1 MHQDSKTMPIAIVG
15 MAGRFPGEA
24 HNPSKLW
31 DMMVDGRDAWSP
43 IPSTRFNHKAFYHP
57 DPARNG
63 ASNVKGGFFM
73 EEDLGLFDA
82 PFFGMTKAEAE
93 ALDPQQRLLLECTYE
108 AFENAGVPM
117 ASISGEAL
125 GVFVGCFCKDWGQMT
140 MTRDPDAVPMYQATG
155 SGDALLANRLSYFF
169 NLVGPSVMLDTA
181 CSSSMVALHLAC
193 TAIRA
198 GDCRGAVV
206 AGANALLNHDMLNPM
221 TTTRFL
227 SPDGRSY
234 SYDSRANGYGRGE
247 GVAAL
252 VLKPLED
259 ALRDGD
265 CVRAVIRNTGCNQ
278 DGRTPGITF
287 PSAKAQAAL
296 LRRAHADA
304 GLNPAET
311 TYAECHG
318 TGTQAGDPIEA
329 AALSDVFCGHGGS
342 DALTRAAPLVVG
354 SVKTNVGHLEGAAGV
369 AGLVKTVMMLEHQT
383 IVPNA
388 GFQNANE
395 RIPLKKWKLEIP
407 QTTRPWMPTQSGVLR
422 ASVSGFGFGGTNACA
437 ILDHTQAY
445 LASLPVPVPAR
456 IPSPA
461 WNLDS
466 ATNHV
471 SNGYHTSDWRDESA
485 FRRDEVK
492 TLRKAQF
499 DIIGPG
505 VEEAPQENGQNGHLH
520 SQPAKSTSCQR
531 RIFPLSAFNAE
542 AGSFQASRLAS
553 YLEARSDDDNADT
566 LADLAHTLIKHRSLL
581 PYRGAFVARTPADL
595 VAALQASNHAF
606 KTRRTPPGLA
616 FVFTGQGAAWFAMG
630 RELLAMA
637 PPFARSLA
645 RCDAWLRGLGADWS
659 ATEELCREQGAT
671 RVGLTRISQPLCTAV
686 QLALVDLLADWAV
699 NPVGVVGHSSGEI
712 AAAYAAGLISG
723 RAAMAAA
730 YFRGVAASQPELHS
744 GGMAAV
750 AASETKVRELLGE
763 LQTHNGQHGCD
774 IACYNSPLSCTVSG
788 PAEAISELV
797 NLCKSREL
805 QVHKL
810 PVNVAYHSLS
820 MQAVAE
826 GYRTALMKSSSF
838 SLQHDEPLPTARAPM
853 FSSVS
858 GERLDEPSQLG
869 ADYWVENLVQP
880 VRFCDALSRLCQE
893 LGGKSRKRD
902 LKNNKAQNAAPVDVL
917 VEIGPHSALAGPIRQ
932 ILQAEPALS
941 ELSYLSVL
949 RRGEDAHETALNLA
963 AALFEKGFAVDLSR
977 VNQAQSP
984 AVRAPLSNG
993 HANGHVNG
1001 DKEPQPRSEVVQRS
1015 VLVDLPSYP
1024 WNHGT
1029 RYWAEPR
1036 ESYLYRMRKE
1046 ARHDLLGAIVRFNN
1060 PLEPRWRN
1068 WMRVSELPWLRHH
1081 RVQGLT
1087 VYPAAGFLCMA
1098 IEAARQHAA
1107 ASQESGTGA
1116 IGGFDLREVVIGQA
1130 LVIPD
1135 STDEVETMLSL
1146 RPSQQRG
1153 FRETG
1158 SSASHVWSEFLVT
1171 SCGADGKWSEHCRG
1185 LIAVRSVDQYS
1196 GSSNEVSGSRLAE
1209 LEKGRNEDHWR
1220 IAKDTCTDEVD
1231 PAALYDRLTAIGL
1244 EYGPSFRNLT
1254 RVRHD
1259 GRGSEALGTITVPD
1273 MCSHMP
1279 MQHHSAFIVHPAF
1292 LDACLHAV
1300 LPLRLDVQG
1309 AVVPTFISSV
1319 HISAGISQT
1328 PGEQF
1333 DVAVHVDKANRRQTV
1348 VSLSGQLVG
1357 DKTTQPAPTVRIDGL
1372 TLTSLAGGD
1381 ERSAKDSFPIK
1392 KCLRPLLKPDPD
1404 FLTSELLSKL
1414 CAHLQP
1420 LSPEAERADLLLLEE
1435 MGYIMAERALA
1446 QVPDI
1451 SHIPQGNEDRAKLY
1465 RSLTRLRDDVHTG
1478 CNPHD
1483 VKAWIGKTA
1492 EQRAAVWEQGRNSTG
1507 DEGIFVALVGD
1518 HLPAFLRDEVDVLS
1532 VVTRGDALGRYYA
1545 NNVRMRRSCEQ
1556 AAIVV
1561 DLLAHQNPSLR
1572 VLEIGAGTGGA
1583 TMPILEKLAGSSG
1596 SDMPRFVS
1604 YDFTDVSPGFFG
1616 PFQAK
1621 MAEKGWEDLPIT
1633 YRKLDIET
1641 DPVDQGFVAGTYDLI
1656 VASNVLHAT
1665 KDLERTMRNTRHLLR
1680 PGGTLVL
1687 VELMR
1692 KPYGGVGDLFGIFPG
1707 WWVAEEAH
1715 RQDSPLLDENGWNEI
1730 FQRTGFSGLKAAV
1743 WDTEDSLT
1751 HKGTT
1756 LVTTAVAEESHQHPA
1771 TDRCFRVVSG
1781 SGCPSA
1787 VVGAVCESLGS
1798 MGPAQAFTLEQY
1810 VQDSKLLQQ
1819 DEHTHTIFLE
1829 LGSSSM
1835 LRNPNEASWEA
1846 IKSLATGSEGI
1857 LWVTRGACFPESSS
1871 PDLALASGLLR
1882 TLRTEIGGPLVH
1894 LDLEPGTDI
1903 LAGEQLS
1910 QTLTRVYRHALETYE
1925 NHGLRDGDS
1934 GGDPELEFIERNST
1948 IQLLRFTEDT
1958 AVEHFVT
1965 SRAGVLRPSV
1975 QSMNTGTQAERRL
1988 KVEVAQ
1994 LGMLDSLYF
2003 GDDARVAGPLGANE
2017 VEIEIRAAGLNFRDV
2032 MMAMGQIEAADLGA
2046 ECAGIVTA
2054 VGSAVDQS
2062 KMRVGDHVVAPADGA
2077 LSQCVRVPAS
2087 RAQHLPDT
2095 MTFAEAATL
2104 PIVFCTALH
2113 SIRVAAVDAADIVLV
2128 HAAAGG
2134 LGQALIQLCRRA
2146 GARILATVGN
2156 SEKKR
2161 LLVDRYGI
2169 AEQDIFWSRD
2179 AGFES
2184 GVMAATAGKGVNV
2197 VFNSLSGELLRASMR
2212 CLAPWGRFVELGKRD
2227 FAINT
2232 SLEMASL
2239 AKSIS
2244 FLTVDLMSL
2253 LLQRLE
2259 KGSEL
2264 WESVMNMA
2272 RRQEIQPIEP
2282 IATFGLG
2289 DIESAMRTMQAGR
2302 HIGKIVL
2309 EPRKGESGRVMPQ
2322 GAPRPSLQ
2330 SDAAYVLV
2338 GGLGGIGR
2346 SFASVMVRHLGAR
2359 HLVFISRSGASTP
2372 EAQHTVRDLQRL
2384 GAQITVIAC
2393 DASDKAALKA
2403 ELDSRVLPP
2412 IKGVL
2417 HLGLVIKND
2426 LFRNMELSTWLD
2438 SLKPKVEAT
2447 WNLHELLPAD
2457 MDFFVMLSSMAAI
2470 LGVTSQAAYNAAGTF
2485 QDAFASFR
2493 NNQLGWAATTTMDLG
2508 MVVGVGYVADRIGTH
2523 NRLLAQGFEPI
2534 PEAECLA
2541 LLEACLPARSHS
2553 QAPLKANGVDPG
2565 NIITGLWPARLLENR
2580 GTARALYSAPQ
2591 FAYARQMATLAA
2603 AANSGAGDGGGADGT
2618 GQQRIRE
2625 LLPLAESMADAES
2638 LVLSAVV
2645 GKLAS
2650 LLMLP
2655 EEEIGVDDGQSMS
2668 SYGLD
2673 SLVAVEMRNWVASDI
2688 QVTVPIL
2695 EFLGTQS
2702 IKDFC
2707 YALARKSKLLRKD
2720 LSSE

>member
-1 MHQDSKTMPIAIVG
+1 
-15 MAGRFPGEA
+15 
-24 HNPSKLW
+24 
-31 DMMVDGRDAWSP
+31 
-43 IPSTRFNHKAFYHP
+43 
-57 DPARNG
+57 
-63 ASNVKGGFFM
+63 
-73 EEDLGLFDA
+73 
-82 PFFGMTKAEAE
+82 
-93 ALDPQQRLLLECTYE
+93 
-108 AFENAGVPM
+108 
-117 ASISGEAL
+117 
-125 GVFVGCFCKDWGQMT
+125 
-140 MTRDPDAVPMYQATG
+140 
-155 SGDALLANRLSYFF
+155 
-169 NLVGPSVMLDTA
+169 
-181 CSSSMVALHLAC
+181 
-193 TAIRA
+193 
-198 GDCRGAVV
+198 
-206 AGANALLNHDMLNPM
+206 
-221 TTTRFL
+221 
-227 SPDGRSY
+227 
-234 SYDSRANGYGRGE
+234 
-247 GVAAL
+247 
-252 VLKPLED
+252 
-259 ALRDGD
+259 
-265 CVRAVIRNTGCNQ
+265 
-278 DGRTPGITF
+278 
-287 PSAKAQAAL
+287 
-296 LRRAHADA
+296 
-304 GLNPAET
+304 
-311 TYAECHG
+311 
-318 TGTQAGDPIEA
+318 
-329 AALSDVFCGHGGS
+329 
-342 DALTRAAPLVVG
+342 
-354 SVKTNVGHLEGAAGV
+354 
-369 AGLVKTVMMLEHQT
+369 
-383 IVPNA
+383 
-388 GFQNANE
+388 
-395 RIPLKKWKLEIP
+395 
-407 QTTRPWMPTQSGVLR
+407 MPTQSGVLR

-437 ILDHTQAY
+437 ILDHTKAY
-445 LASLPVPVPAR
+445 LAGLPVPGPAR
-456 IPSPA
+456 ISSPA
-461 WNLDS
+461 SDLDP
-466 ATNHV
+466 ATNHLT
-471 SNGYHTSDWRDESA
+471 NGYHTSDWRDESA
-485 FRRDEVK
+485 FRLDELK
-492 TLRKAQF
+492 ALRKAQL
-499 DIIGPG
+499 DITSPRIEDVPWENGLNGLNVNG
-505 VEEAPQENGQNGHLH
+505 VNVNGLNGQNGHLH
-520 SQPAKSTSCQR
+520 PSPTKSTSHQR

-542 AGSFQASRLAS
+542 TGLSQASSLAS
-553 YLEARSDDDNADT
+553 YLQARSGDDNDDMP
-566 LADLAHTLIKHRSLL
+566 ADLAHTLIKHRSLL
-581 PYRGAFVARTPADL
+581 PYRAAFVARTPTDL

-606 KTRRTPPGLA
+606 KTRRSPPGLA

-630 RELLAMA
+630 RELLALA

-645 RCDAWLRGLGADWS
+645 RCDAWLHEFGADWS
-659 ATEELCREQGAT
+659 AVEELYREQDAT

-699 NPVGVVGHSSGEI
+699 NPAGVVGHSSGEI

-750 AASETKVRELLGE
+750 AASETEVRGLLGE
-763 LQTHNGQHGCD
+763 LQAHSEQHGCD
-774 IACYNSPLSCTVSG
+774 IACYNSPMSYTVSG
-788 PAEAISELV
+788 SAEGIGDLV
-797 NLCKSREL
+797 KLCKSRGV

-826 GYRTALMKSSSF
+826 GYRTALMKSSASF
-838 SLQHDEPLPTARAPM
+838 NSKHDEPLPTTRVPM

-858 GERLDEPSQLG
+858 DERLDEPSQLG
-869 ADYWVENLVQP
+869 ADYWVKNLVQP

-893 LGGKSRKRD
+893 LGGKGRKREP
-902 LKNNKAQNAAPVDVL
+902 KNSKAQNAVPIDIL

-932 ILQAEPALS
+932 ILQTEPALS

-963 AALFEKGFAVDLSR
+963 AALFEKGFAVDLNQ
-977 VNQAQSP
+977 VNQAQSQ
-984 AVRAPLSNG
+984 AVHAPLSNG
-993 HANGHVNG
+993 LTNGEMESHISSKPNGHING
-1001 DKEPQPRSEVVQRS
+1001 DKEPQASSEVVQGS
-1015 VLVDLPSYP
+1015 VLIDLPSYP
-1024 WNHGT
+1024 WNHTT

-1087 VYPAAGFLCMA
+1087 VYPAAGFICMA

-1135 STDEVETMLSL
+1135 STDEAETMLSL

-1185 LIAVRSVDQYS
+1185 LIAVRSVEQYN
-1196 GSSNEVSGSRLAE
+1196 GYSNEVNGSRLAE
-1209 LEKGRNEDHWR
+1209 LEKGQNSDRWR
-1220 IAKDTCTDEVD
+1220 IAKHTCKDEID
-1231 PAALYDRLTAIGL
+1231 PAALYDRLTSIGL

-1259 GRGSEALGTITVPD
+1259 GRGSKALGTITVPD

-1279 MQHHSAFIVHPAF
+1279 MQNHSAFIVHPAF

-1300 LPLRLDVQG
+1300 MPLRLDVQG

-1333 DVAVHVDKANRRQTV
+1333 DVAVHIDKANRRQMV
-1348 VSLSGQLVG
+1348 VSLGGQLVS
-1357 DKTTQPAPTVRIDGL
+1357 DKITHPEHTVRIEGL
-1372 TLTSLAGGD
+1372 TLTSLAGGG
-1381 ERSAKDSFPIK
+1381 ERSAKDNFPIK

-1404 FLTSELLSKL
+1404 FLTSELLSKI

-1420 LSPEAERADLLLLEE
+1420 LIPEAERADLLLLEE

-1451 SHIPQGNEDRAKLY
+1451 SHVPKGNEDRAKLY

-1478 CNPHD
+1478 RNPHD
-1483 VKAWIGKTA
+1483 IKAWTGKTA

-1532 VVTRGDALGRYYA
+1532 IVTRGDALGRYYA

-1556 AAIVV
+1556 AAVVV
-1561 DLLAHQNPSLR
+1561 DLLAHQNPSFR

-1583 TMPILEKLAGSSG
+1583 TMPILETLAGSSA

-1616 PFQAK
+1616 PFQTK

-1707 WWVAEEAH
+1707 WWVAEEVD
-1715 RQDSPLLDENGWNEI
+1715 RRDSPLLNEDGWNEI
-1730 FQRTGFSGLKAAV
+1730 FLRTGFSGLKAAV

-1756 LVTTAVAEESHQHPA
+1756 LVTTAFAQESHQRPT
-1771 TDRCFRVVSG
+1771 TDQCFRVISG

-1810 VQDSKLLQQ
+1810 AQDSKLLQQ

-1835 LRNPNEASWEA
+1835 LRNANEASWEA
-1846 IKSLATGSEGI
+1846 IKSLATGSKGI
-1857 LWVTRGACFPESSS
+1857 MWVTRGACFPESSS

-1894 LDLEPGTDI
+1894 LDLEPGIDL

-1925 NHGLRDGDS
+1925 EQGLRDGDF
-1934 GGDPELEFIERNST
+1934 GGDPELEFIERNGT
-1948 IQLLRFTEDT
+1948 IQLLRFTED
-1958 AVEHFVT
+1958 ADVEHFVT
-1965 SRAGVLRPSV
+1965 SRAGVLHPSV
-1975 QSMNTGTQAERRL
+1975 QSMKTGPQAERRL

-1994 LGMLDSLYF
+1994 LGMLDSMYF

-2017 VEIEIRAAGLNFRDV
+2017 IEIEIRAAGLNFRDV

-2046 ECAGIVTA
+2046 ECAGTVTA
-2054 VGSAVDQS
+2054 VGSAVDQG

-2087 RAQHLPDT
+2087 RAQRLPET

-2113 SIRVAAVDAADIVLV
+2113 SMRVAAVDAADTVLV

-2169 AEQDIFWSRD
+2169 AEQDVFWSRD

-2197 VFNSLSGELLRASMR
+2197 VFNSLSGELLRTSMR

-2309 EPRKGESGRVMPQ
+2309 EPRREDSGRVMPQ
-2322 GAPRPSLQ
+2322 RAPRPSLD

-2359 HLVFISRSGASTP
+2359 HLIFISRSGASTP
-2372 EAQHTVRDLQRL
+2372 EAQDTVKDLQRL

-2403 ELDSRVLPP
+2403 ELDSRALPP

-2426 LFRNMELSTWLD
+2426 LFRNMEVSTWLD

-2447 WNLHELLPAD
+2447 WNLHELLPVD

-2508 MVVGVGYVADRIGTH
+2508 MVVGVGYVADRMGTH

-2541 LLEACLPARSHS
+2541 LIEACLPARSQV
-2553 QAPLKANGVDPG
+2553 QAPLKARKVDPG
-2565 NIITGLWPARLLENR
+2565 NIITGLWPARLLENM
-2580 GTARALYSAPQ
+2580 GSARALYSSPQ
-2591 FAYARQMATLAA
+2591 FAYARQRATLAA
-2603 AANSGAGDGGGADGT
+2603 AANGGAGDGAGADGA

-2625 LLPLAESMADAES
+2625 LLPLAESMADAEG

-2655 EEEIGVDDGQSMS
+2655 EEEISVDDGQSMS

-2673 SLVAVEMRNWVASDI
+2673 SLVAVVRLMSRM
-2688 QVTVPIL
+2688 PRL
-2695 EFLGTQS
+2695 
-2702 IKDFC
+2702 
-2707 YALARKSKLLRKD
+2707 
-2720 LSSE
+2720 